1 MVATVRS
8 PRERGKLK
16 RASTSG
22 SGTKKEH
29 AKTKTKT
36 IRRVSFASLP
46 PTTLSP
52 PPGPWLTRRFA
63 GSSSQIR
70 VWWPPTTNKK
80 RSNHSGMFWPAKM
93 TEAVGTEKAMVE
105 YDNGDVGTELVKNFQ
120 PEHAPV
126 EFGEEKKG
134 FKVGEY
140 CEVSNSSKS
149 DPAAWFG
156 KIVKVNK
163 ATCTVTYPF
172 CDSSEENKKHELLRR
187 ARIFVEKS
195 KEWRYVD
202 PRQKWKD
209 GKFESPMEA
218 KLVHKSVF
226 DKWLSEP
233 VEEPA
238 TEKKAPAS
246 SSRASGKLSVKEAKI
261 AKKRYDSAIA
271 DQFPTIKKPVRA
283 KTAYLFF
290 CEAKRPAVRKSN
302 PGLSMVEVTKVLGEQ
317 WKGLTGEQRKPFE
330 AQASRDQ
337 KRHAAENDRYLSELK
352 AQPSVNLQIPP
363 QGFPPAMFGQNVF
376 GMIPQVGACQE
387 KLRKPTIPKT
397 AKTLYESSQRKLLK
411 QDYNKEEAGLRWE
424 GLSKDERAPFEE
436 KAAGLKAAYEVKM
449 REYQAKKKFRGGQH
463 GGFAAMPMAA
473 QNAHPM
479 LFSGVPTQ
487 SSQAVGPPGGAHLM
501 QNVPPLLTP
510 TQLIDMDDLKKR
522 IKKTCTT
529 AGKSP
534 PPRCPYHF

>member
-1 MVATVRS
+1 
-8 PRERGKLK
+8 
-16 RASTSG
+16 
-22 SGTKKEH
+22 
-29 AKTKTKT
+29 
-36 IRRVSFASLP
+36 
-46 PTTLSP
+46 
-52 PPGPWLTRRFA
+52 
-63 GSSSQIR
+63 
-70 VWWPPTTNKK
+70 
-80 RSNHSGMFWPAKM
+80 MFWPAKM

-290 CEAKRPAVRKSN
+290 CEAKRPAVWKSN

-330 AQASRDQ
+330 AQASRTRRGTRRRTTGTFRAQ
-337 KRHAAENDRYLSELK
+337 GPALGEL
-352 AQPSVNLQIPP
+352 ADSPA
-363 QGFPPAMFGQNVF
+363 GFPPAMFGQNAR
-376 GMIPQVGACQE
+376 MIPQVGACQE

-449 REYQAKKKFRGGQH
+449 REYQAKKKFRGVSTVVLRPCPWLRRMRTRCCSRGFQPRAP
-463 GGFAAMPMAA
+463 GGGAAWWGPPDAERA
-473 QNAHPM
+473 PSPYAHPADRYGR
-479 LFSGVPTQ
+479 LEEKDQEDVYYS
-487 SSQAVGPPGGAHLM
+487 
-501 QNVPPLLTP
+501 
-510 TQLIDMDDLKKR
+510 R
-522 IKKTCTT
+522 
-529 AGKSP
+529 
-534 PPRCPYHF
+534 